1 MVSFIIRLFSHTLA
15 LYIAYLLVPGLV
27 ISNGLIGFVVA
38 GLFLGL
44 LNLTVKPIL
53 KFISAP
59 IIILSLG
66 IFSLI
71 INGLMLWLV
80 SYALDF
86 VIIQTWSAL
95 MVSTIIITVANM
107 VMGRVSKA
115 MVSNQHE

>member
-1 MVSFIIRLFSHTLA
+1 MASFIIRLFSNSLA
-15 LYIAYLLVPGLV
+15 LYIAHWLVSGLV
-27 ISNGLIGFVVA
+27 INNGLTGFVVA

-59 IIILSLG
+59 IIILTLG

-95 MVSTIIITVANM
+95 IWSTIIVTVANM
-107 VMGRVSKA
+107 IITRTSRAVLT
-115 MVSNQHE
+115 